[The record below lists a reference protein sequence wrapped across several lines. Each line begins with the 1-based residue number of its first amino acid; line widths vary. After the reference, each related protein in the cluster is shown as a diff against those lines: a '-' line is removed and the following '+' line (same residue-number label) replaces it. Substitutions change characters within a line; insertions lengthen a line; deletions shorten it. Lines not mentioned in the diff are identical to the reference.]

1 MKLAYLISALTL
13 IAAVSVASAFWNFG
27 FGSGGPP
34 PAREVPASLHG
45 PSDLP
50 AGVEL
55 DIKTLH
61 KTRKALSDMERHLR
75 RCDLYVDRQASSQ
88 RFVEPGIPPQ
98 ACYTILLEL
107 KDGTRLETRRRT
119 SGWDALDRS
128 MASTVRTCFKQYR
141 QMRERH
147 KIQGPVREIHNF

>member
-98 ACYTILLEL
+98 AAYTILLEL
-107 KDGTRLETRRRT
+107 RTEPGWKPADAPPAGTHWIAPWLP
-119 SGWDALDRS
+119 
-128 MASTVRTCFKQYR
+128 TVRTCFKQYR
-141 QMRERH
+141 QMA
-147 KIQGPVREIHNF
+147 